1 MKRKIVNKLL
11 AICLSISM
19 IAGTGLPVTAAG
31 TENTPQTT
39 VTTEATTEKT
49 TSSTSTLYKVKLTL
63 PGITAATS
71 VKSLS
76 VKQNGKDYTYDYKDL
91 KTDDKGV
98 LYLKLP
104 ANAKGQTTSITVNDV
119 SFSGTVNANDD
130 NAFAAPPAKT
140 ESEKTTEK
148 ATEKATEKTTAS
160 SETETA
166 KGTEDATEPTESTE
180 KKSPETEPV
189 TDTKATEDSKVPDT
203 EAPTTESQKATETTG
218 QTDSNKTTPG
228 ESETTDTNGSHKASA
243 VDNIKIDY
251 ANGTLTNVTADMEY
265 SDDDKAT
272 WKNFVADGQSAKIT
286 DDMFQKG
293 NVWIRLKTEADGK
306 EFKIPKKDV
315 APNVTATNASAKDKK
330 DGTLTVTNPGSAV
343 YEYHITGGDWAGMT
357 AGKATGLAAG
367 SYEVRKKAT
376 DTAFASEIATATV
389 SVNTKAELSITK
401 DIDFPAKKYG
411 YTPTKINIPVTNNG
425 DADAKIVSIKMDES
439 GEEAFVP
446 EVYKDSQ
453 GNNLVIPVN
462 KSKDIGSVQLRSGL
476 PVKSYKGKVI
486 VTYNNGQTVSKDVS
500 LTVNQL
506 EVTPTIVSVDDKT
519 YNKEKDAK
527 GTLKVTVPSGY
538 KFEEK
543 DYPTVKG
550 YNIRFDSADAGKK
563 KKVSVTGIEL
573 DDKFKAN
580 FKLSSETLKG
590 VTTKA
595 EIKRAKNTKKP
606 EDVKVSSFTYNSITM
621 KTASGVEYSID
632 DGDNWTSTGS
642 FKSLKEKTSY
652 KILARYKESTN
663 YEASKSVSVEQ
674 TTLRN
679 PIISNPQNNKVTGVQ
694 TTTSYKTGS
703 TLTFTATGAGSEIKS
718 PSQSPSLD
726 DVRYIPVSWTS
737 YVNGTWDNNASS
749 NSGSFKLNSSGSYT
763 LSVSFQKQKYDG
775 TNWVNETS
783 TKDTKSVSYK
793 VVTSTTTSSTNKNTT
808 NKTGVKTGDVNPIML
823 MVILLVVSGAVIVVL
838 VVRTR
843 SKRRQ
848 HRE

>member
-39 VTTEATTEKT
+39 VTTEATTEKA
-49 TSSTSTLYKVKLTL
+49 TSNTSTLYKVKLTL

-140 ESEKTTEK
+140 ESEKTTDK
-148 ATEKATEKTTAS
+148 ATEKATAS
-160 SETETA
+160 SESETA
-166 KGTEDATEPTESTE
+166 KGTEAATEATEATD

-189 TDTKATEDSKVPDT
+189 TDTKPTEESK
-203 EAPTTESQKATETTG
+203 APETQPATTESQKATETTG
-218 QTDSNKTTPG
+218 QTDSNKTTPS

-243 VDNIKIDY
+243 IDNIKIDY
-251 ANGTLTNVTADMEY
+251 ANETLTNVTADMKY
-265 SDDDKAT
+265 S
-272 WKNFVADGQSAKIT
+272 VDGGVNWLTCTVEGQGMKIMDT
-286 DDMFQKG
+286 MFGKP
-293 NVWIRLKTEADGK
+293 VLIKMSTEATGK
-306 EFKIPKKDV
+306 EFNIPGKPD
-315 APNVTATNASAKDKK
+315 APKVTATNASAKDIK
-330 DGTLTVTNPGSAV
+330 DGTLTVTNPGTA
-343 YEYHITGGDWAGMT
+343 EYQYRIKDGTWGNMT
-357 AGKATGLAAG
+357 AGKVTGLAAG
-367 SYEVRKKAT
+367 LYQVRVTAT
-376 DTAFASEIATATV
+376 NAAFAGNIAETTV
-389 SVNTKAELSITK
+389 SVNAKAELSI
-401 DIDFPAKKYG
+401 AKPVFSEKSYG
-411 YTPTKINIPVTNNG
+411 YKAASLNISVKNTG
-425 DADAKIVSIKMDES
+425 DADAVVTDITLNGASKD
-439 GEEAFVP
+439 AF
-446 EVYKDSQ
+446 E
-453 GNNLVIPVN
+453 IIN
-462 KSKDIGSVQLRSGL
+462 KSTDLTV
-476 PVKSYKGKVI
+476 PANTTTGKVLGAVQI
-486 VTYNNGQTVSKDVS
+486 KTGLDTGIYNASVVIAYNNGQTATTDVT
-500 LTVNQL
+500 LTVNKMK
-506 EVTPTIVSVDDKT
+506 VTPSIDSVESKT
-519 YNKEKDAK
+519 YDKSKNAK
-527 GTLKVTVPSGY
+527 GKLKLTPPSGY
-538 KFEEK
+538 SFGNDEPTATGKF
-543 DYPTVKG
+543 V
-550 YNIRFDSADAGKK
+550 FDSADAGSKK
-563 KKVSVTGIEL
+563 EVSVSDIKLGSGF
-573 DDKFKAN
+573 DKN
-580 FKLSSETLKG
+580 YVLSSTSIKNK
-590 VTTKA
+590 TTSAK
-595 EIKRAKNTKKP
+595 INKAKNTKKP

-632 DGDNWTSTGS
+632 GGKTWPENNNT
-642 FKSLKEKTSY
+642 FKSLSEKTSY
-652 KILARYKESTN
+652 TILARFKESTN

-726 DVRYIPVSWTS
+726 DIRYIPVSWTS

-793 VVTSTTTSSTNKNTT
+793 VVTSTTTPSTNKNTS

>member
-39 VTTEATTEKT
+39 VTTEATTEKA
-49 TSSTSTLYKVKLTL
+49 TSNTSTLYKVKLTL

-140 ESEKTTEK
+140 ESEKTTDK
-148 ATEKATEKTTAS
+148 ATEKATAS
-160 SETETA
+160 SESETA
-166 KGTEDATEPTESTE
+166 KGTEAATEATEATD

-189 TDTKATEDSKVPDT
+189 TDTKPTEESK
-203 EAPTTESQKATETTG
+203 APETQPATTESQKATETTG
-218 QTDSNKTTPG
+218 QTDSNKTTPS

-243 VDNIKIDY
+243 IDNIKIDY
-251 ANGTLTNVTADMEY
+251 ANETLTNVTADMKY
-265 SDDDKAT
+265 S
-272 WKNFVADGQSAKIT
+272 VDGGVNWLTCTVEGQGMKIMDT
-286 DDMFQKG
+286 MFGKP
-293 NVWIRLKTEADGK
+293 VLIKMSTEATGK
-306 EFKIPKKDV
+306 EFNIPGKPD
-315 APNVTATNASAKDKK
+315 APKVTATNASAKDIK
-330 DGTLTVTNPGSAV
+330 DGTLTVTNPGTA
-343 YEYHITGGDWAGMT
+343 EYQYRIKDGTWGNMT
-357 AGKATGLAAG
+357 AGKVTGLAAG
-367 SYEVRKKAT
+367 LYQVRVTAT
-376 DTAFASEIATATV
+376 NAAFAGNIAETTV
-389 SVNTKAELSITK
+389 SVNAKAELSI
-401 DIDFPAKKYG
+401 AKPVFSEKSYG
-411 YTPTKINIPVTNNG
+411 YKAASLNISVKNTG
-425 DADAKIVSIKMDES
+425 DADAVVTDITLNGASKD
-439 GEEAFVP
+439 AF
-446 EVYKDSQ
+446 E
-453 GNNLVIPVN
+453 IIN
-462 KSKDIGSVQLRSGL
+462 KSTDLTV
-476 PVKSYKGKVI
+476 PANTTTGKVLGAVQI
-486 VTYNNGQTVSKDVS
+486 KTGLDTGIYNASVVIAYNNGQTATTDVT
-500 LTVNQL
+500 LTVNKMK
-506 EVTPTIVSVDDKT
+506 VTPSIDSVESKT
-519 YNKEKDAK
+519 YDKSKNAK
-527 GTLKVTVPSGY
+527 GKLKLTPPSGY
-538 KFEEK
+538 SFGNDEPTATGKF
-543 DYPTVKG
+543 V
-550 YNIRFDSADAGKK
+550 FDSADAGSKK
-563 KKVSVTGIEL
+563 EVSVSDIKLGSGF
-573 DDKFKAN
+573 DKN
-580 FKLSSETLKG
+580 YVLSSTSIKNK
-590 VTTKA
+590 TTSAK
-595 EIKRAKNTKKP
+595 INKAKNTKKP

-632 DGDNWTSTGS
+632 GGKTWPENNNT
-642 FKSLKEKTSY
+642 FKSLSEKTSY
-652 KILARYKESTN
+652 TILARFKESTN

-793 VVTSTTTSSTNKNTT
+793 VVTSTTTPSTNKNTS

>member
-39 VTTEATTEKT
+39 VTTEATTEKA
-49 TSSTSTLYKVKLTL
+49 TSNTSTLYKVKLTL

-140 ESEKTTEK
+140 ESEKTTDK
-148 ATEKATEKTTAS
+148 ATEKATAS
-160 SETETA
+160 SESETA
-166 KGTEDATEPTESTE
+166 KGTEAATEATEATD

-189 TDTKATEDSKVPDT
+189 TDTKPTEEGK
-203 EAPTTESQKATETTG
+203 APETQPATTESQKATETTG
-218 QTDSNKTTPG
+218 QTDSNKTTPS

-243 VDNIKIDY
+243 LDNIKIDY

-265 SDDDKAT
+265 SINDKAT
-272 WKNFVADGQSAKIT
+272 WKDCVVDGQGMKIT
-286 DDMFQKG
+286 EDMFLKG
-293 NVWIRLKTEADGK
+293 NVWIKLKTEADGT
-306 EFKIPKKDV
+306 EFKTRKDD
-315 APNVTATNASAKDKK
+315 APIVTSTNASAKDKK
-330 DGTLTVTNPGSAV
+330 DGTLTVTNPGSSV
-343 YEYHITGGDWAGMT
+343 YEYHITGGAWADMT

-376 DTAFASEIATATV
+376 DAAFASKTAAATV
-389 SVNTKAELSITK
+389 GVDATAELSIDK
-401 DIDFPAKKYG
+401 NIDFPAKKYG
-411 YTPTKINIPVTNNG
+411 YTPTKINIPVKNNG
-425 DADAKIVSIKMDES
+425 DADAKIVSIKMDAA
-439 GEEAFVP
+439 GEEAFIP
-446 EVYKDSQ
+446 EVYKDGQ
-453 GNNLVIPVN
+453 GNNLIVSTN
-462 KSKDIGSVQLRSGL
+462 ESKDIGAVQLKKGL

-506 EVTPTIVSVDDKT
+506 EVTPTILSVDDKT
-519 YNKEKDAK
+519 YDKEKDAK

-538 KFEEK
+538 KFEDK
-543 DYPTVKG
+543 DYPTLKK
-550 YNIRFDSADAGKK
+550 YKIQFDSADAGKK
-563 KKVSVTGIEL
+563 KKVTVTGIEL

-580 FKLSSETLKG
+580 FKLSPETLKS

-595 EIKRAKNTKKP
+595 EIKKAKNTKKP

-632 DGDNWTSTGS
+632 GGKTWPENNNT
-642 FKSLKEKTSY
+642 FKSLSEKTSY
-652 KILARYKESTN
+652 TILARFKESTN

-674 TTLRN
+674 ITLRN

-726 DVRYIPVSWTS
+726 DIRYIPVSWTS

-793 VVTSTTTSSTNKNTT
+793 VVTSTTTSSTNKNTS